1 MERKER
7 IISDFSA
14 AVLEKDRISTVP
26 AADRW
31 EVVPF
36 ETAAAGGSM
45 LFAGPKEYPAPVTV
59 APELTGWYR
68 IYVCL
73 GAFNGS
79 WNSRVDLQLSGD
91 EFATTA
97 RCCDIQPYTRW
108 KHFEWV
114 EESFW
119 KAADLTGRTLTIRK
133 NDDGTPNTSCVL
145 WLRFVPMTEE
155 EIAAHTA
162 RLADNSRRTMLA
174 HVDMD
179 YFGFDMAREPHD
191 YCKVLYALKESDVE
205 ILSQEISN
213 DLTDF
218 SKTDV
223 FMRDPGDCG
232 RNAYQKLFDEQKAA
246 IYKEQLAYA
255 HANGMK
261 MYAAARMGVSSFCFP
276 YDKPYF
282 DCAFADSHPEW
293 RCVSRDGFVVD
304 TLSYAY
310 PQVQDFMVEH
320 LAQGIRYGFDG
331 VTLLFSRGMAVMF
344 EQPVLDRFAEK
355 YGSEVDCRRLLLDDP
370 RLTGIWSDIMTE
382 FMRKLRR
389 KLNDVAAA
397 DGRPSP
403 GIFVTN
409 CHAVADGLRQGVDVE
424 RWAREGLITGVVQTN
439 MTIWEDLSLPGI
451 LAPDGLIDLEAY
463 TRLADSEYV
472 IKRTHGND
480 PALTQAG
487 LPAYRRLADAYGL
500 RLFSELQW
508 ENTVKPEDYLAAA
521 KGIYRN
527 GGQSIGL
534 WDCYPPRVFVLSE
547 WDCVSRLGNAQQT
560 LALPEDPAH
569 WHRIHKILSYKGM
582 DIRHASA
589 NWRG

>member
-1 MERKER
+1 MERKEL

-14 AVLEKDRISTVP
+14 AVLEKEHLSARPAPDKWEAVP
-26 AADRW
+26 Y
-31 EVVPF
+31 
-36 ETAAAGGSM
+36 ETAAVSGR
-45 LFAGPKEYPAPVTV
+45 LLLAGPMEYPAPVTV
-59 APELTGWYR
+59 APGLEGWYR

-73 GAFNGS
+73 GEFSGS

-119 KAADLTGRTLTIRK
+119 KAADLTGRIVTIRK
-133 NDDGTPNTSCVL
+133 NDDGAPNTSCVL
-145 WLRFVPMTEE
+145 WLRFVPMTQEE
-155 EIAAHTA
+155 VVAHTA

-179 YFGFDMAREPHD
+179 YFAFDMAKEPHD
-191 YCKVLYALKESDVE
+191 YCKVLHALKDSDVE

-213 DLTDF
+213 DLVDF

-223 FMRDPGDCG
+223 FMRDPTDAN
-232 RNAYQKLFDEQKAA
+232 RNAYQKAFDEKKEA

-261 MYAAARMGVSSFCFP
+261 MYAAARMGVSSFSFP

-282 DCAFADSHPEW
+282 DCDFADEHPEW
-293 RCVSRDGFVVD
+293 RCHTRDGFTVD

-310 PQVQDFMVEH
+310 PQVQDYMIEH
-320 LAQGIRYGFDG
+320 LTQGIRYGFDG

-344 EQPVLDRFAEK
+344 EKPVLDRFAEK
-355 YGSEVDCRRLLLDDP
+355 YGDAVDCRRLPLDDP
-370 RLTGIWSDIMTE
+370 RLTGVWSDILTE
-382 FMRKLRR
+382 FMCRLRSA
-389 KLNDVAAA
+389 LDVAAA
-397 DGRPSP
+397 QAGRPSP
-403 GIFVTN
+403 GILITG
-409 CHAVADGLRQGVDVE
+409 CQAMRDSLRQGLDVE

-439 MTIWEDLSLPGI
+439 MTIWEDLDGL
-451 LAPDGLIDLEAY
+451 LAPDGLIDPDAYRKKGETSLVVKREHCNDMEAI
-463 TRLADSEYV
+463 R
-472 IKRTHGND
+472 
-480 PALTQAG
+480 AG
-487 LPAYRRLADAYGL
+487 VGEYRRLADTYGL

-521 KGIYRN
+521 KMIYAA
-527 GGQSIGL
+527 GAQSIGL

-547 WDCVSRLGNAQQT
+547 WDCVSRLGSAERT

-569 WHRIHKILSYKGM
+569 WHRIYKILSYKGA
-582 DIRHASA
+582 DIRHVSP

>member
-1 MERKER
+1 
-7 IISDFSA
+7 
-14 AVLEKDRISTVP
+14 
-26 AADRW
+26 
-31 EVVPF
+31 
-36 ETAAAGGSM
+36 
-45 LFAGPKEYPAPVTV
+45 
-59 APELTGWYR
+59 
-68 IYVCL
+68 
-73 GAFNGS
+73 
-79 WNSRVDLQLSGD
+79 
-91 EFATTA
+91 
-97 RCCDIQPYTRW
+97 
-108 KHFEWV
+108 V
-114 EESFW
+114 EEAFW
-119 KAADLTGRTLTIRK
+119 KAADLTGQTLTVRK
-133 NDDGTPNTSCVL
+133 NSGENNTACLL
-145 WLRFVPMTEE
+145 WLRFVPMTEPE
-155 EIAAHTA
+155 VAAYTA
-162 RLADNSRRTMLA
+162 RLADNSRRNMLA

-179 YFGFDMAREPHD
+179 YHAFDMAKAPHD
-191 YCKVLYALKESDVE
+191 YCKVLYALKDSDVE

-213 DLTDF
+213 DLVDF
-218 SKTDV
+218 SRPDC
-223 FMRDPGDCG
+223 FMRDVDDAE
-232 RNAYQKLFDEQKAA
+232 RHVYQKVFDEKKRE

-282 DCAFADSHPEW
+282 DCDFANSHPEW
-293 RCVSRDGFVVD
+293 RCVSRDGFTVD

-310 PQVQDFMVEH
+310 PQVQDYMVEH

-331 VTLLFSRGMAVMF
+331 VTLLFSRGMAGMF
-344 EQPVLDRFAEK
+344 EQPVLERFAEK
-355 YGSEVDCRRLLLDDP
+355 YGTDTDCRRLLLDDP

-382 FMRKLRR
+382 FMRKLRK
-389 KLNDVAAA
+389 KLDEAAAA

-424 RWAREGLITGVVQTN
+424 RWAKEGLITGVVQTN

-451 LAPDGLIDLEAY
+451 LAQDGLIDLEAY
-463 TRLADSEYV
+463 TRLANSEYV

-480 PALTQAG
+480 PHLTQAG
-487 LPAYRRLADAYGL
+487 LPEYRRLADTYGL

-521 KGIYRN
+521 KGIYRC

-547 WDCVSRLGNAQQT
+547 WDTVRRIGNAEET